1 MKALGL
7 IVILLHSGMGTVKIV
22 ANRKVST
29 SILEKSDQDIIIAL
43 LNWHKGERLSQ
54 KKNIICKNITDFSA
68 TLIFYCLSR
77 SHFLPQHCVSQAVQ
91 QTLYRDTVIIF
102 SSKIIKVN
110 L

>member
-43 LNWHKGERLSQ
+43 LN
-54 KKNIICKNITDFSA
+54 
-68 TLIFYCLSR
+68 
-77 SHFLPQHCVSQAVQ
+77 
-91 QTLYRDTVIIF
+91 
-102 SSKIIKVN
+102 
-110 L
+110 